1 MKTKKIFSA
10 LMAAL
15 ILFAAVPASAYGTAE
30 DKAREEANLVYTV
43 VFDTNDGKDYGY
55 NEMAKMEVS
64 SGGKITGLPE
74 EPVRPGYEF
83 LGWCYAFDEGDNGLL
98 WDFETMA
105 VEDNITLWAGW
116 TKLYTVVFD
125 PNDGKDYGYNEMAK
139 TEAGAGEKITGLP
152 EEPIRP
158 GYEFLG
164 WCYAFDEGDNGLLW
178 DFETMAVENNMTL
191 WAGWKESDTGGNGNE
206 NNGGENGGEN
216 GNENN
221 GGGSGN
227 ENNGGES
234 GNENNGGGSEVAVEE
249 QESPKGSGE
258 LDNVPK
264 TGYTDSSSSF
274 FPVLFLLSLT
284 LLLPLVKLREENL

>member
-30 DKAREEANLVYTV
+30 DKAREEANPVYTV
-43 VFDTNDGKDYGY
+43 VFDPNDGKDYGY
-55 NEMAKMEVS
+55 NEMAKTEVS

-83 LGWCYAFDEGDNGLL
+83 LGWCYAFDEEDNGLL
-98 WDFETMA
+98 WDFETM
-105 VEDNITLWAGW
+105 T
-116 TKLYTVVFD
+116 
-125 PNDGKDYGYNEMAK
+125 
-139 TEAGAGEKITGLP
+139 
-152 EEPIRP
+152 
-158 GYEFLG
+158 
-164 WCYAFDEGDNGLLW
+164 
-178 DFETMAVENNMTL
+178 VENNMTL

-206 NNGGENGGEN
+206 NNGGENGSENGNENNGGEN
-216 GNENN
+216 GNENNGSESGNENN

-234 GNENNGGGSEVAVEE
+234 GNENNGGGSGNENNGGGSGNENNGGESGNENNGGGSGSENNGGESGNENNGGESEVAVEE

-264 TGYTDSSSSF
+264 TGYTDSSRSF